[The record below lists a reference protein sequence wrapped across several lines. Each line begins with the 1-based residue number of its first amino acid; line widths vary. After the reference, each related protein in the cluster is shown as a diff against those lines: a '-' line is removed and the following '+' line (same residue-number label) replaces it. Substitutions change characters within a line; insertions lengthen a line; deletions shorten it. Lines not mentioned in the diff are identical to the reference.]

1 MRDGGPRGGGGT
13 RGEGGGGDVGGTK
26 KEGGDGGLVHLD
38 NAAFSLKTKISLDER
53 N

>member
-1 MRDGGPRGGGGT
+1 MGDQEG
-13 RGEGGGGDVGGTK
+13 GEGLGEREGGGDVGGTK

-38 NAAFSLKTKISLDER
+38 NAAFSLKTMISLDEQ

>member
-1 MRDGGPRGGGGT
+1 MGDQMQGMGWGTKRGGGT

-38 NAAFSLKTKISLDER
+38 D
-53 N
+53 